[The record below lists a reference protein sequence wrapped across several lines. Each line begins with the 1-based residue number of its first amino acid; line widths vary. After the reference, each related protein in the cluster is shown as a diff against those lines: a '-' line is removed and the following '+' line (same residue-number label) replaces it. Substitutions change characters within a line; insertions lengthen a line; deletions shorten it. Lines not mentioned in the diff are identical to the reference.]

1 MTYFDETAFLQGVG
15 DGFIEQMYQRWLDNP
30 SSVDESWAR
39 WFDSLSE
46 DGVDVARE
54 ARGAAHRRRRLRR

>member
-1 MTYFDETAFLQGVG
+1 MTYFDETAFLQVVG

-39 WFDSLSE
+39 WFASLSE

-54 ARGAAHRRRRLRR
+54 ARGDSWAR